1 MYNLTKQLKLKSLV
15 LILLLPILGYNQ
27 ILTLQQVSDAAK
39 QHYPLLKQKQ
49 IIEQTKNLSI
59 ENLSKS
65 LLPQVNVSAQATYQS
80 SVTQVNIPISTI
92 KIDPL
97 SKDQYKIVAD
107 VSQVLY
113 DGGVNKQQKQIQQY
127 NANTENQKI
136 EVELYKLKERINQIY
151 ISILLVDEQL
161 KQIELLKNDVN
172 TGIKKVQAQVNNGVA
187 FKSNLNVL
195 KAQLLQTNQK
205 QIELLATKKGLI
217 DVLSVFMQQPIPYT
231 IQLEKPIAANVSEN
245 ISRPELNLLESQYNL
260 IAQQATLLKAKNLP
274 KASVFMQTGYGK
286 PGLNMLKNSFEPFA
300 IGGVRFNWNIGNLYS
315 EKREKQLINL
325 NQQSIHLQKENLL
338 LNINAQVKQQI
349 AEIGK
354 INELIKTDEEIIELR
369 ESIKKA
375 ANAQLEN
382 GVITSNDY
390 LREVN
395 AEDQAR
401 QALIL
406 HKIQLLQSQINL
418 QLIKGQF

>member
-1 MYNLTKQLKLKSLV
+1 MYNLTKQLKFFFIV
-15 LILLLPILGYNQ
+15 WLIPITGYSQTLN
-27 ILTLQQVSDAAK
+27 LQQVYDAAK

-49 IIEQTKNLSI
+49 IIEETKNLNI

-65 LLPQVNVSAQATYQS
+65 LLPQINLSAQATYQS
-80 SVTQVNIPISTI
+80 AVTQVNIPISTI
-92 KIDPL
+92 KIDPP

-127 NANTENQKI
+127 NATTENQKI
-136 EVELYKLKERINQIY
+136 EVELYKLKERVTQIY
-151 ISILLVDEQL
+151 ISILLMDEQL
-161 KQIELLKNDVN
+161 KQIELLKADIN
-172 TGIKKVQAQVNNGVA
+172 TGIKKVQAQVENGVA
-187 FKSNLNVL
+187 FKSNLNIL

-217 DVLSVFMQQPIPYT
+217 DILSVLMQQAIPYN
-231 IQLEKPIAANVSEN
+231 IQLENPITTNISEN
-245 ISRPELNLLESQYNL
+245 ISRPELNLLDSQDKL
-260 IAQQATLLKAKNLP
+260 IAQQSTLLKAKNLP

-300 IGGVRFNWNIGNLYS
+300 IGGVRFNWNIGNLYT
-315 EKREKQLINL
+315 EKREKQLISL
-325 NQQSIHLQKENLL
+325 NQQTIQIQKENLL
-338 LNINAQVKQQI
+338 LNINTQVKQQV
-349 AEIGK
+349 AEINK
-354 INELIKTDEEIIELR
+354 INELIQSDAEIISLR

-382 GVITSNDY
+382 GVITANDY

-395 AEDQAR
+395 AEDQAK
-401 QALIL
+401 QTLIL
-406 HKIQLLQSQINL
+406 HKIQLLQSKINL